1 MEKNKHPILKQKFN
15 LKVPRK
21 DRECVLKGFIFRME
35 SSREH
40 RKNKKLK
47 RLAQYRRMLGIQG
60 NSGKDPHY
68 IDPHYIL
75 KRAME
80 RISILEADNNKKEEQ
95 ITILV
100 QEKDFGLH
108 RQILEQ
114 QRELLALRSS
124 AGTREKLIRRQEQQ
138 IEENKWIIKK
148 LEQDILDLKSQIWPS
163 PWVEGTS
170 FLD

>member
-1 MEKNKHPILKQKFN
+1 
-15 LKVPRK
+15 
-21 DRECVLKGFIFRME
+21 ME

-40 RKNKKLK
+40 RKNKKKK
-47 RLAQYRRMLGIQG
+47 RLTQYRRMLGIQG
-60 NSGKDPHY
+60 NSGKETSA
-68 IDPHYIL
+68 HYIL

-170 FLD
+170 FLENS

>member
-1 MEKNKHPILKQKFN
+1 
-15 LKVPRK
+15 
-21 DRECVLKGFIFRME
+21 ME

-40 RKNKKLK
+40 RKNKKKK
-47 RLAQYRRMLGIQG
+47 RLTQYRRMLGIQG
-60 NSGKDPHY
+60 NSLKE
-68 IDPHYIL
+68 IDPLYIL

>member
-1 MEKNKHPILKQKFN
+1 
-15 LKVPRK
+15 
-21 DRECVLKGFIFRME
+21 ME

-40 RKNKKLK
+40 RKNKKKK
-47 RLAQYRRMLGIQG
+47 RLTQYRRMLGIQG
-60 NSGKDPHY
+60 NSGVE

-170 FLD
+170 FLEN

>member
-1 MEKNKHPILKQKFN
+1 
-15 LKVPRK
+15 
-21 DRECVLKGFIFRME
+21 ME

-40 RKNKKLK
+40 RKNKKKK
-47 RLAQYRRMLGIQG
+47 RLTQYRRMLGIQG
-60 NSGKDPHY
+60 NSLKE
-68 IDPHYIL
+68 IDPLYIL

-170 FLD
+170 FLEN